1 MRAGYMGHLTFISDE
16 IMKLFEGYPETIV
29 FAIKDDV
36 DMESWTAYCS
46 NELKETKD
54 RDQLPLGGLRPTEEM
69 DIPQSDEEDNEDTLD
84 GVAASQVNVEKMK
97 RWKEINSSFYSIPDS
112 WHNVVLKV
120 TLMKMKKMNTING

>member
-16 IMKLFEGYPETIV
+16 IMKLFEGYTETIV

-36 DMESWTAYCS
+36 DMESLTAYCS

-69 DIPQSDEEDNEDTLD
+69 DIPQSDEEDNEDTID
-84 GVAASQVNVEKMK
+84 GIAASQVNIERMR
-97 RWKEINSSFYSIPDS
+97 RWKEINSPLFVVFQIPGTT
-112 WHNVVLKV
+112 WF
-120 TLMKMKKMNTING
+120 

>member
-1 MRAGYMGHLTFISDE
+1 MVKAYDSASYEAEINFISSAKPKGMRAGYMGHLTFISDE

-69 DIPQSDEEDNEDTLD
+69 DISQSDEEDNEDTID
-84 GVAASQVNVEKMK
+84 GIAATQVNIERMR
-97 RWKEINSSFYSIPDS
+97 RWKEINPS
-112 WHNVVLKV
+112 L
-120 TLMKMKKMNTING
+120 